1 MNLRHIDLMITEGTN
16 ISKETSLNVPY
27 LTEQALVPAFVEA
40 FKKYKYVFLL
50 ASSSQLDRIASF
62 SRCVPSGRY
71 MITDR
76 YQYGLMQVY
85 DEDRDEE
92 FKSNK
97 VLYDSEY
104 VLEKAEKAGFGR
116 VVRSNHSFQLI
127 VKDFFERHTEDTCLI
142 YSMWSGYINK
152 LSDVKTLVDYAGDNL
167 IRSHVSGH
175 VTKEDLERAINIVK
189 PEKLVIHHTSVKK
202 EKCCIEVPKSTE
214 IVSVEDGEVVEL
226 KTCDS
231 YKDKPGI
238 NNISREEANLK
249 DIAKICKEAFESENP
264 QDILKKKLRNK
275 WENEKPHKATHEIC
289 AKCQTDRITEK
300 RICRCM
306 NYYDEN
312 AEICDEEHCKL
323 KLKWKNVGDIT
334 VSDYEKP
341 TEYVMEKVGG
351 MDLILDE
358 HYAVEVKPY
367 DSEET
372 LSRMFAEILTYTID
386 GEYEPGIAMFK
397 YNHEKEEES
406 YQWRTLQKLEGED
419 YLKEIMTHVKIFT
432 IDYTKKGNIAE
443 YKIEPYSPQ
452 TEK

>member
-1 MNLRHIDLMITEGTN
+1 
-16 ISKETSLNVPY
+16 
-27 LTEQALVPAFVEA
+27 
-40 FKKYKYVFLL
+40 
-50 ASSSQLDRIASF
+50 
-62 SRCVPSGRY
+62 
-71 MITDR
+71 
-76 YQYGLMQVY
+76 
-85 DEDRDEE
+85 
-92 FKSNK
+92 
-97 VLYDSEY
+97 
-104 VLEKAEKAGFGR
+104 
-116 VVRSNHSFQLI
+116 
-127 VKDFFERHTEDTCLI
+127 
-142 YSMWSGYINK
+142 
-152 LSDVKTLVDYAGDNL
+152 
-167 IRSHVSGH
+167 
-175 VTKEDLERAINIVK
+175 VTKEDLERAIDIVK
-189 PEKLVIHHTSVKK
+189 PEKLVVHHTSVKK

-238 NNISREEANLK
+238 NNISKEEANLK

-264 QDILKKKLRNK
+264 QDILKKKLRNE

-289 AKCQTDRITEK
+289 AQCKTDRITEK

-312 AEICDEEHCKL
+312 ANICDEEHCKL

-419 YLKEIMTHVKIFT
+419 YLKEIMEHVKIFT
-432 IDYTKKGNIAE
+432 IDYAKKGNIAE